1 MTTIPALIVLAFL
14 GQAAQ
19 PTSQVGL
26 LKQAD
31 PATRELVLALDS
43 GGEGRIA
50 VPPEASLVRVAP
62 GETDLS
68 KAAKIAF
75 EDLTPGDRLLVRGS
89 RIVAISRADLVRKRE
104 AERAE
109 WRNGIAGRIESVD
122 ATSGRIAIAIP
133 ASPEPRKLNLLLAP
147 NAVQKRYRT
156 GSARFSDAAASTLED
171 MKAGDQ
177 FHALGAMNGDT
188 FTARQI
194 VSGSFRNFAA
204 LVESVDVA
212 LRMARVR
219 DLERKQTVSLT
230 IGPETAL
237 RRLSAET
244 AKALAAGPANAR
256 AIVEGLPPLRL
267 EDLNPGEA
275 LIIASAEG
283 TREAVPA
290 ITILSGAEPLLTRAA
305 GVARSQ
311 IGTWNLNLD
320 PTQQ

>member
-1 MTTIPALIVLAFL
+1 MTIPALIVLAFL
-14 GQAAQ
+14 GQTAQ
-19 PTSQVGL
+19 PGPQIGL

-31 PATRELVLALDS
+31 PATRELVLHLDG
-43 GGEGRIA
+43 GGEQRIVVA
-50 VPPEASLVRVAP
+50 PEASLVRVAP

-68 KAAKIAF
+68 KAAKITF

-89 RIVAISRADLVRKRE
+89 RIVVISRTDLARKRE

-109 WRNGIAGRIESVD
+109 WRSGIAGRIESVD
-122 ATSGRIAIAIP
+122 AATGRIAVAIP
-133 ASPEPRKLNLLLAP
+133 ASPEPRKLNLLLAAA
-147 NAVQKRYRT
+147 AVQKRYRT

-171 MKAGDQ
+171 VKAGDQ
-177 FHALGAMNGDT
+177 FHALGVMSGDT

-204 LVESVDVA
+204 LVESVDVT
-212 LRMARVR
+212 RRVARVR
-219 DLERKQTVSLT
+219 DLERKQTVSLA

-237 RRLSAET
+237 RRLTPEA
-244 AKALAAGPANAR
+244 AKALAAAPANAR
-256 AIVEGLPPLRL
+256 AIVEGLPPVRL

-311 IGTWNLNLD
+311 IGTWTLNLD